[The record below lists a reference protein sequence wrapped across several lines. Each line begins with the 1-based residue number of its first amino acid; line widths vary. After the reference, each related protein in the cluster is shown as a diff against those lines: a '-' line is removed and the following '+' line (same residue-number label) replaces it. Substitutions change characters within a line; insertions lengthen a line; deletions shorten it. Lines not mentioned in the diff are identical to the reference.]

1 MSLTRDIDPLIIELE
16 GMQRDLKIC
25 NDEDQ
30 LLLESLDYTTAM
42 SLLAQAE
49 FGLRAL
55 RNRILQHA
63 LKRQEELNS

>member
-1 MSLTRDIDPLIIELE
+1 MSLTQDIDPLISELE
-16 GMQRDLKIC
+16 SMQRDLKIC

-30 LLLESLDYTTAM
+30 LMLESLDYTTAM

-63 LKRQEELNS
+63 LKRKEQYS